1 MTVMGQDVKQ
11 PEIFVIDEVLA
22 NAVLRLLGSASHAN
36 ISFTEVSAVVNA
48 LQSVMPLEKFL
59 EEREKEAKKAAE
71 SGVVLE
77 D

>member
-1 MTVMGQDVKQ
+1 MGQDVKQ

-22 NAVLRLLGSASHAN
+22 NAVLRLLGTAAHPN
-36 ISFTEVSAVVNA
+36 VSFTEVSAVVNA

-59 EEREKEAKKAAE
+59 AEREKEAKKAAE